1 MGTSTAGVASCV
13 GERTRGGGARRQ
25 EGIPSELEG
34 SLACLPREGE
44 VEERPGTGR
53 GPDEGEPSGYPEED
67 LAPHEESS
75 EDHREG
81 GRRP

>member
-34 SLACLPREGE
+34 SLACLSREG
-44 VEERPGTGR
+44 VVGERPGDWERTRR
-53 GPDEGEPSGYPEED
+53 GGAIRVP
-67 LAPHEESS
+67 
-75 EDHREG
+75 
-81 GRRP
+81 